1 VPTIDDDGNDYFF
14 EDESEFEEDEDIE
27 DLFED
32 DEDFFE
38 EDRYDS
44 GIL

>member
-1 VPTIDDDGNDYFF
+1 MPTIDDDGNDYFF

-27 DLFED
+27 D